1 MDENRIKDLL
11 DGIRAIYK
19 KNYGE
24 ENISLI
30 ELVLNDIIDLFM
42 GRRKGFLRCDTLY
55 HDLSHTIQVIPPF
68 TGIIDGWNRGEN
80 SPNISKEFF
89 ELGIIGVLLHDT
101 GYIKT
106 TDDKEGTGAKYT
118 FIHPQR
124 SAKFASTYLQEIGF
138 EKNKIICV
146 ENIIMCSGVKVDY
159 NKIQFTSEEERI
171 VGYALGTA
179 DLLGQMSSDDYP
191 EKLPILYNEFEEA
204 YRYEGIDKLE
214 REGTSIFKSAE
225 DLIRKT
231 PDFYQNIVMDRF
243 KKMGDMYKYLIYHF
257 NDSRNHYLEAIEE
270 NIRRIKLLYP

>member
-19 KNYGE
+19 KNYNKE
-24 ENISLI
+24 DISLI
-30 ELVLNDIIDLFM
+30 ELVLRDTIDLFS
-42 GRRKGFLRCDTLY
+42 GRRKGFLKCDTQY
-55 HDLSHTIQVIPPF
+55 HDLSHTLQVIPPF
-68 TGIIDGWNRGEN
+68 TGIIDGWNRSEN
-80 SPNISKEFF
+80 SPKISQEFF

-106 TDDKEGTGAKYT
+106 ADDKEGTGAKYT

-124 SAKFASTYLQEIGF
+124 SAKFASIYLQEIGF
-138 EKNKIICV
+138 GKNKILCV
-146 ENIIMCSGVKVDY
+146 QNIIMCSGVKVDY
-159 NKIQFTSEEERI
+159 NKIRFTSEEERI
-171 VGYALGTA
+171 VGYTLGTA
-179 DLLGQMSSDDYP
+179 DLLGQMSSADYP
-191 EKLPILYNEFEEA
+191 EKLSILYNEFEEA
-204 YRYEGIDKLE
+204 YRYEGIDKLQ
-214 REGTSIFKSAE
+214 REGTTIFESAE

-231 PDFYQNIVMDRF
+231 PEFYHNIVMDRF